1 MIGSS
6 YFFDPNFLLN
16 YFEIHTTVL
25 TNRLYLTKQITTK
38 PKPIRPNGSINTNL
52 RTEWIGDRYNGLKE
66 QTLFNPDGS
75 VSENIAIIKNNKI
88 VNTMSHLYHVF
99 ANADLVEILDEEA
112 KLAGAVPL
120 NKKNGIGRWGKI
132 KGNVIED
139 SKYGT
144 RALIQYKFPKLEVDI
159 TGAGDANVPTFSGS
173 NSEDGRGGAL
183 KILGGFL
190 RTYCDNLSYTF
201 VPSKEIKGL
210 NSAKLLWNNK
220 KYQQK
225 NPEIEAKV
233 KEISVAV
240 TDLKEANKRPKFFTK
255 HSKQVKDL
263 EGIRQNIRD
272 AIESIKID
280 NEFVANR
287 YKELYKLKFNSY
299 VAQELVNNLPKNVY
313 DAVPSLEVKK
323 DGKVTFDQTQT
334 TWDVYNY
341 ITKELTFN
349 ANSPKTFGSTLTAQK
364 KVENIFIRQPI
375 EVLTA

>member
-1 MIGSS
+1 MHNHIF
-6 YFFDPNFLLN
+6 YYKL
-16 YFEIHTTVL
+16 HL
-25 TNRLYLTKQITTK
+25 TNIPKTKLI
-38 PKPIRPNGSINTNL
+38 PNGSIHTNL
-52 RTEWIGDRYNGLKE
+52 RTEWVGDRYNGLKE

-88 VNTMSHLYHVF
+88 VNTMSDKYHVF
-99 ANADLVEILDEEA
+99 SNADLADILDDEA
-112 KLAGAVPL
+112 KKAGAVPL
-120 NKKNGIGRWGKI
+120 NKKNGIGRWGKL

-144 RALIQYKFPKLEVDI
+144 RALIQYKFPELAVDI
-159 TGAGDANVPTFSGS
+159 TGAGDANVPTFTGS

-190 RTYCDNLSYTF
+190 RNYCDNLSYTF

-210 NSAKLLWNNK
+210 NSAKHLWNNPK
-220 KYQQK
+220 FQQK
-225 NPEIEAKV
+225 NEAIVAKV
-233 KEISVAV
+233 AEIRTLT
-240 TDLKEANKRPKFFTK
+240 TDLTKRPKFFTK

-313 DAVPSLEVKK
+313 EAVPSLEVSKE
-323 DGKVTFDQTQT
+323 GKVTFDDRQT

-341 ITKELTFN
+341 ITEELTFN
-349 ANSPKTFGSTLTAQK
+349 NNSSKTFGSTLTAQK

>member
-1 MIGSS
+1 
-6 YFFDPNFLLN
+6 L
-16 YFEIHTTVL
+16 TTII
-25 TNRLYLTKQITTK
+25 KSK
-38 PKPIRPNGSINTNL
+38 PKPIVPNGSIKTNL

-75 VSENIAIIKNNKI
+75 VSENIAIVKNNKI
-88 VNTMSHLYHVF
+88 VNTMSKSYHVF
-99 ANADLVEILDEEA
+99 ANADLADILDEEA
-112 KLAGAVPL
+112 KKVGAVPL

-144 RALIQYKFPKLEVDI
+144 RALIQYQFPDLAVDV
-159 TGAGDANVPTFSGS
+159 TGAGDANVPTFTGS

-190 RTYCDNLSYTF
+190 RNYCDNLSYTF

-210 NSAKLLWNNK
+210 NSAKHLWNNP

-225 NPEIEAKV
+225 NPAIVAKV
-233 KEISVAV
+233 AEIK
-240 TDLKEANKRPKFFTK
+240 DLTKDLKRPKFFTK

-272 AIESIKID
+272 AIESIKLD
-280 NEFVANR
+280 NEYVANR
-287 YKELYKLKFNSY
+287 YKELYKLKFNNY
-299 VAQELVNNLPKNVY
+299 VATELVNNLPKNVY
-313 DAVPSLEVKK
+313 EAVPALEVKK
-323 DGKVTFDQTQT
+323 DGKITFDQTQT

-341 ITKELTFN
+341 ITEELTFSK
-349 ANSPKTFGSTLTAQK
+349 NSEKTFGSTLTAQK
-364 KVENIFIRQPI
+364 KVENLFIREPI
-375 EVLTA
+375 EVLAS